1 MRLVPIKINRWEIYT
16 VCNEHG
22 ESKILTFLRKLN
34 PQYSGSRNRL
44 LNIIEMA
51 SEESTGPTQF
61 HDNISHYVDKENKI
75 WEFIAGR
82 LRLLWFYSP
91 VKNQVIICS
100 HVFLKKSQNTPKSEI
115 KRAVKLKKSYFQAA
129 TKNQIE
135 IIQDCEGR
143 HGQE

>member
-1 MRLVPIKINRWEIYT
+1 MRLVPIRINKWEIYT
-16 VCNEHG
+16 VCDKHG
-22 ESKILTFLRKLN
+22 ESQILTFLSELN
-34 PQYSGSRNRL
+34 SQYSGSRDRL

-51 SEESTGPTQF
+51 SEELIGPTQF
-61 HDNISHYVDKENKI
+61 DDNISHSVDKKNKI

-129 TKNQIE
+129 AKNQID
-135 IIQDCEGR
+135 IIQDSGGR

>member
-1 MRLVPIKINRWEIYT
+1 MRLVPIRKNKWGIYT
-16 VCNEHG
+16 VCDKHG
-22 ESKILTFLRKLN
+22 ESQVLTFLKKLN
-34 PQYSGSRNRL
+34 PKYSESRNRL

-61 HDNISHYVDKENKI
+61 HDNISHIVDKENKI

-100 HVFLKKSQNTPKSEI
+100 HVFFKKSQNTPKREI
-115 KRAVKLKKSYFQAA
+115 KRAVNLKKSYLQAA
-129 TKNQIE
+129 PKNQID